1 MVKYFLSFT
10 ITNSCKNKQILFII
24 NDNQRLKD
32 LLQKK
37 VGKRIQQIRIEK
49 KLSQQDLAAK
59 CNFEKS
65 NMSRLESGGA
75 NATLSTL
82 NIVSNALNVEP
93 VELFKF

>member
-1 MVKYFLSFT
+1 M
-10 ITNSCKNKQILFII
+10 FII
-24 NDNQRLKD
+24 NDKKNLED
-32 LLQKK
+32 LLQIK

-82 NIVSNALNVEP
+82 SIVSKALDVEP